1 MKKYVILTIAVVA
14 SCLTACKDYLDQ
26 VPENDIET
34 FETIFERR
42 STADVW
48 FTQSTLDMANNFVGF
63 FTPGVIGADE
73 FVTGDYERSLGAK
86 MLNIPDGLQLSQ
98 KPIGDVWGSTYY
110 SLRLLNTFIQR
121 IVDVYDMTEAEK
133 INWRAEAM
141 AVKAFY
147 YFELVKR
154 YGPIVLVP
162 TNIDV
167 NVDLQ
172 KMQVPRSHV
181 DTCFNEIVRLLDE
194 AIPDLYYSKEREASH
209 KLFPSKEGA
218 MALKAKVL
226 LYQASP
232 LFNGNDFYVNFK
244 GKDGEPLFN
253 TKFDPEKWK
262 RAAEA
267 ADEVVALCESLGYK
281 LITGD
286 QDKATNLLND
296 MRDIELSIWER
307 EYDGVEAVFMTGFQ
321 GALINSFPYL
331 LPNFPE
337 GYPEKESS
345 ARGTFGPSMK
355 MVESFYTKNGLPLNM
370 DKEWPYANR
379 YKMGR
384 EVDNTYQGVVAL
396 NEDVLNLH
404 LRREP
409 RFYAHIAADRCYWQ
423 RGPVASKNLE
433 VQAYRGEAFGLHESY
448 LDAST
453 RQNICGYYV
462 KKYTRT
468 EVQTS
473 NYRSNSAVLGDCRW
487 PVIRLA
493 ELYLMQ
499 AEAWNE
505 YLDQPDSRVYD
516 PLDKVRER
524 AGILPVREAWGNY
537 SNNPTKVTTKVGM
550 RDIIHQEYGIEFAF
564 EGHRYWDL
572 RRWLTAHQTMNEKQY
587 GWNVIGTT
595 DQAFYNYE
603 TGPVVV
609 WSSNKFIAPRDYLD
623 PFDAEEILIS
633 GMVQNPGWGGR

>member
-253 TKFDPEKWK
+253 TKYDPEKWK

-505 YLDQPDSRVYD
+505 YLNKPDDRVYE
-516 PLDKVRER
+516 PLNKVRRR
-524 AGILPVREAWGNY
+524 AGIPDVQDAWKKFSTHPQQVENQA
-537 SNNPTKVTTKVGM
+537 GM
-550 RDIIHQEYGIEFAF
+550 REIIRQEKTVEFAF
-564 EGHRYWDL
+564 EGHRFWDL
-572 RRWLTAHQTMNEKQY
+572 RRWKTAHLELNDKIL
-587 GWNVIGTT
+587 GCNVLG
-595 DQAFYNYE
+595 DNARKFYNNYE
-603 TGPVVV
+603 GPVVV
-609 WSSNKFIAPRDYLD
+609 WSKVKFISPRDYLF
-623 PFDAEEILIS
+623 PIKAEEVMIS
-633 GMVQNPGWGGR
+633 GYVQNPGW

>member
-253 TKFDPEKWK
+253 TKYDPEKWK

-423 RGPVASKNLE
+423 RGPVASQNLE

-505 YLDQPDSRVYD
+505 YLNKPDDRVYE
-516 PLDKVRER
+516 PLNKVRRR
-524 AGILPVREAWGNY
+524 AGIPDVQDAWKKFSTHPQQVENQA
-537 SNNPTKVTTKVGM
+537 GM
-550 RDIIHQEYGIEFAF
+550 REIIRQEKTVEFAF
-564 EGHRYWDL
+564 EGHRFWDL
-572 RRWLTAHQTMNEKQY
+572 RRWKTAHLELNDKIL
-587 GWNVIGTT
+587 GWNVLGDNART
-595 DQAFYNYE
+595 FYNNYE
-603 TGPVVV
+603 GPVVV
-609 WSSNKFIAPRDYLD
+609 WSKVKFISPRDYLF
-623 PFDAEEILIS
+623 PIKAEEVMIS
-633 GMVQNPGWGGR
+633 GYVQNPGW

>member
-253 TKFDPEKWK
+253 TKYDPEKWK

-505 YLDQPDSRVYD
+505 YLNKPDDRVYE
-516 PLDKVRER
+516 PLNKVRRR
-524 AGILPVREAWGNY
+524 AGIPDVQDAWKKFSTHPQQVENQA
-537 SNNPTKVTTKVGM
+537 GM
-550 RDIIHQEYGIEFAF
+550 REIIRQEKTVEFAF
-564 EGHRYWDL
+564 EGHRFWDL
-572 RRWLTAHQTMNEKQY
+572 RRWKTAHLELNDKIL
-587 GWNVIGTT
+587 GWNVLGDNART
-595 DQAFYNYE
+595 FYNNYE
-603 TGPVVV
+603 GPVVV
-609 WSSNKFIAPRDYLD
+609 WSKVKFISPRDYLF
-623 PFDAEEILIS
+623 PIKAEEVMIS
-633 GMVQNPGWGGR
+633 GSVQNPGW

>member
-253 TKFDPEKWK
+253 TKYDPEKWK

-505 YLDQPDSRVYD
+505 YLNKPDDRVYE
-516 PLDKVRER
+516 PLNKVRRR
-524 AGILPVREAWGNY
+524 AGIPDVQDAWKKFSTHPQQVENQA
-537 SNNPTKVTTKVGM
+537 GM
-550 RDIIHQEYGIEFAF
+550 REIIRQEKTVEFAF
-564 EGHRYWDL
+564 EGHRFWDL
-572 RRWLTAHQTMNEKQY
+572 RRWKTAHLELNDKIL
-587 GWNVIGTT
+587 GWNVLGDNART
-595 DQAFYNYE
+595 FYNNYE
-603 TGPVVV
+603 GPVVV
-609 WSSNKFIAPRDYLD
+609 WSKVKFISPRDYLF
-623 PFDAEEILIS
+623 PIKAEEVMIS
-633 GMVQNPGWGGR
+633 GYVQNPGW

>member
-63 FTPGVIGADE
+63 FSRCVIGGYD
-73 FVTGDYERSLGAK
+73 FVCGDYERSLGSK

-253 TKFDPEKWK
+253 TKYDPEKWK

-370 DKEWPYANR
+370 DKEWSYANR

-409 RFYAHIAADRCYWQ
+409 RFYANIAADRCYWQ

-453 RQNICGYYV
+453 HQNICGYYV

-473 NYRSNSAVLGDCRW
+473 NFRSNSAVLGDCRW

-505 YLDQPDSRVYD
+505 YLNKPDDRVYE
-516 PLDKVRER
+516 PLNKVRRR
-524 AGILPVREAWGNY
+524 AGIPDVQDAWKKFSTHPQQVENQA
-537 SNNPTKVTTKVGM
+537 GM
-550 RDIIHQEYGIEFAF
+550 REIIRQEKTVEFAF
-564 EGHRYWDL
+564 EGHRFWDL
-572 RRWLTAHQTMNEKQY
+572 RRWKTAHLELNDKIL
-587 GWNVIGTT
+587 GWNVLGDNART
-595 DQAFYNYE
+595 FYNNYE
-603 TGPVVV
+603 GPVVV
-609 WSSNKFIAPRDYLD
+609 WSKVKFISPRDYLF
-623 PFDAEEILIS
+623 PIKAEEVMIS
-633 GMVQNPGWGGR
+633 GYVQNPGW

>member
-1 MKKYVILTIAVVA
+1 
-14 SCLTACKDYLDQ
+14 
-26 VPENDIET
+26 
-34 FETIFERR
+34 
-42 STADVW
+42 
-48 FTQSTLDMANNFVGF
+48 
-63 FTPGVIGADE
+63 
-73 FVTGDYERSLGAK
+73 
-86 MLNIPDGLQLSQ
+86 
-98 KPIGDVWGSTYY
+98 
-110 SLRLLNTFIQR
+110 
-121 IVDVYDMTEAEK
+121 MTEAEK

-253 TKFDPEKWK
+253 TKYDPEKWK

-505 YLDQPDSRVYD
+505 YLNKPDDRVYE
-516 PLDKVRER
+516 PLNKVRRR
-524 AGILPVREAWGNY
+524 AGIPDVQDAWKKFSTHPQQVENQA
-537 SNNPTKVTTKVGM
+537 GM
-550 RDIIHQEYGIEFAF
+550 REIIRQEKTVEFAF
-564 EGHRYWDL
+564 EGHRFWDL
-572 RRWLTAHQTMNEKQY
+572 RRWKTAHLELNDKIL
-587 GWNVIGTT
+587 GWNVLGDNART
-595 DQAFYNYE
+595 FYNNYE
-603 TGPVVV
+603 GPVFV
-609 WSSNKFIAPRDYLD
+609 WSKVKFISPRDYLF
-623 PFDAEEILIS
+623 PIKAEEVMIS
-633 GMVQNPGWGGR
+633 GYVQNPGW

>member
-110 SLRLLNTFIQR
+110 SLSLLNTFIQR

-253 TKFDPEKWK
+253 TKYDPEKWK

-505 YLDQPDSRVYD
+505 YLNKPDDRVYE
-516 PLDKVRER
+516 PLNKVRRR
-524 AGILPVREAWGNY
+524 AGIPDVQDAWKKFSTHPQQVENQA
-537 SNNPTKVTTKVGM
+537 GM
-550 RDIIHQEYGIEFAF
+550 REIIRQEKTVEFAF
-564 EGHRYWDL
+564 EGHRFWDL
-572 RRWLTAHQTMNEKQY
+572 RRWKTAHLELNDKIL
-587 GWNVIGTT
+587 GWNVLGDNART
-595 DQAFYNYE
+595 FYNNYE
-603 TGPVVV
+603 GPVVV
-609 WSSNKFIAPRDYLD
+609 WSKVKFISPRDYLF
-623 PFDAEEILIS
+623 PIKAEEVMIS
-633 GMVQNPGWGGR
+633 GYVQNPGW

>member
-73 FVTGDYERSLGAK
+73 FVTGDYERSLGSK

-253 TKFDPEKWK
+253 TKYDPEKWK

-370 DKEWPYANR
+370 DKEWSYANR

-409 RFYAHIAADRCYWQ
+409 RFYANIAADRCYWQ

-453 RQNICGYYV
+453 PQNICGYYV

-499 AEAWNE
+499 AVAWNE
-505 YLDQPDSRVYD
+505 YLNKPDDRVYE
-516 PLDKVRER
+516 PLNKVRRR
-524 AGILPVREAWGNY
+524 AGIPDVQDAWKKFSTHPQQVENQA
-537 SNNPTKVTTKVGM
+537 GM
-550 RDIIHQEYGIEFAF
+550 REIIRQEKTVEFAF
-564 EGHRYWDL
+564 EGHRFWDL
-572 RRWLTAHQTMNEKQY
+572 RRWKTAHLELNDKIL
-587 GWNVIGTT
+587 GWNVLGDNART
-595 DQAFYNYE
+595 FYNNYE
-603 TGPVVV
+603 GPVVV
-609 WSSNKFIAPRDYLD
+609 WSKVKFISPRDYLF
-623 PFDAEEILIS
+623 PIKAEEVMIS
-633 GMVQNPGWGGR
+633 GYVQNPGW

>member
-505 YLDQPDSRVYD
+505 YLNKPDDRVYE
-516 PLDKVRER
+516 PLNKVRRR
-524 AGILPVREAWGNY
+524 AGIPDVQDAWKKFSTHPQQVENQA
-537 SNNPTKVTTKVGM
+537 GM
-550 RDIIHQEYGIEFAF
+550 REIIRQEKTVEFAF
-564 EGHRYWDL
+564 EGHRFWDL
-572 RRWLTAHQTMNEKQY
+572 RRWKTAHLELNDKIL
-587 GWNVIGTT
+587 GWNVLGDNART
-595 DQAFYNYE
+595 FYNNYE
-603 TGPVVV
+603 GPVVV
-609 WSSNKFIAPRDYLD
+609 WSKVKFISPRDYLF
-623 PFDAEEILIS
+623 PIKAEEVMIS
-633 GMVQNPGWGGR
+633 GYVQNPGW

>member
-1 MKKYVILTIAVVA
+1 MIMKKYVILTIAVVA

-253 TKFDPEKWK
+253 TKYDPEKWK

-505 YLDQPDSRVYD
+505 YLNKPDDRVYE
-516 PLDKVRER
+516 PLNKVRRR
-524 AGILPVREAWGNY
+524 AGIPDVQDAWKKFSTHPQQVENQA
-537 SNNPTKVTTKVGM
+537 GM
-550 RDIIHQEYGIEFAF
+550 REIIRQEKTVEFAF
-564 EGHRYWDL
+564 EGHRFWDL
-572 RRWLTAHQTMNEKQY
+572 RRWKTAHLELNDKIL
-587 GWNVIGTT
+587 GWNVLGDNART
-595 DQAFYNYE
+595 FYNNYE
-603 TGPVVV
+603 GPVVV
-609 WSSNKFIAPRDYLD
+609 WSKVKFISPRDYLF
-623 PFDAEEILIS
+623 PIKAEEVMIS
-633 GMVQNPGWGGR
+633 GYVQNPGW

>member
-86 MLNIPDGLQLSQ
+86 MLNIPYGLQLSQ

-253 TKFDPEKWK
+253 TKYDPEKWK

-505 YLDQPDSRVYD
+505 YLNKPDDRVYE
-516 PLDKVRER
+516 PLNKVRRR
-524 AGILPVREAWGNY
+524 AGIPDVQDAWKKFSTHPQQVENQA
-537 SNNPTKVTTKVGM
+537 GM
-550 RDIIHQEYGIEFAF
+550 REIIRQEKTVEFAF
-564 EGHRYWDL
+564 EGHRFWDL
-572 RRWLTAHQTMNEKQY
+572 RRWKTAHLELNDKIL
-587 GWNVIGTT
+587 GWNVLGDNART
-595 DQAFYNYE
+595 FYNNYE
-603 TGPVVV
+603 GPVVV
-609 WSSNKFIAPRDYLD
+609 WSKVKFISPRDYLF
-623 PFDAEEILIS
+623 PIKAEEVMIS
-633 GMVQNPGWGGR
+633 GYVQNPGW

>member
-14 SCLTACKDYLDQ
+14 SCLTACKDYLYQ

-505 YLDQPDSRVYD
+505 YLNKPDDRVYE
-516 PLDKVRER
+516 PLNKVRRR
-524 AGILPVREAWGNY
+524 AGIPDVQDAWKKFSTHPQQVENQA
-537 SNNPTKVTTKVGM
+537 GM
-550 RDIIHQEYGIEFAF
+550 REIIRQEKTVEFAF
-564 EGHRYWDL
+564 EGHRFWDL
-572 RRWLTAHQTMNEKQY
+572 RRWKTAHLELNDKIL
-587 GWNVIGTT
+587 GWNVLGDNART
-595 DQAFYNYE
+595 FYNNYE
-603 TGPVVV
+603 GPVVV
-609 WSSNKFIAPRDYLD
+609 WSKVKFISPRDYLF
-623 PFDAEEILIS
+623 PIKAEEVMIS
-633 GMVQNPGWGGR
+633 GYVQNPGW